1 VVLPVRSSLC
11 GPTCVVLPV
20 FNWSAKKHSW
30 RVKAELKCELEDS
43 RRAEKQLLEKV
54 SSLERR
60 ESTLQDKVEQ
70 MESRATNLV
79 ELLKQSQEMSLQQQL
94 RNMYDVTT
102 AAGNDDDDVDNDDV
116 TPGNPQRHAD
126 STVQSELTGYELERT
141 TKVDLLTKVYQLER
155 KCLLQK
161 NRLHELT
168 SELSVFRQTAA
179 EANHRQMDT
188 VLPVLMS
195 SVENKVGLHESFIAS
210 LCLCVTVL

>member
-1 VVLPVRSSLC
+1 ME
-11 GPTCVVLPV
+11 
-20 FNWSAKKHSW
+20 
-30 RVKAELKCELEDS
+30 AELKCQLEDS

-60 ESTLQDKVEQ
+60 ESTLHEKVEQ
-70 MESRATNLV
+70 LESRATNLV

-94 RNMYDVTT
+94 RSVYDVSTT
-102 AAGNDDDDVDNDDV
+102 ANEDDGVDNDDV
-116 TPGNPQRHAD
+116 RPGNPQRLAD
-126 STVQSELTGYELERT
+126 STTQSESTGYELERT
-141 TKVDLLTKVYQLER
+141 TKVDLLTRIYQLER

-195 SVENKVGLHESFIAS
+195 SVENKVGDYLHR
-210 LCLCVTVL
+210 L